1 MVNAKQIHEAAV
13 MCAVTMGIDNVTF
26 QAVADTANVSKAS
39 VVRLYGS
46 VIDMKETIVAFASI
60 QSNHDIIIQAM
71 ALRYDLS
78 LVRRDDIVASLELL
92 KQRYLPDV

>member
-1 MVNAKQIHEAAV
+1 MVDLKTINEAAV
-13 MCAVTMGIDNVTF
+13 MCAITLGIDNVTF

-39 VVRLYGS
+39 VVRLYRTVEG
-46 VIDMKETIVAFASI
+46 MKQTIVDYASI
-60 QSNHDIIIQAM
+60 ESNHEVIIQAM
-71 ALRYDLS
+71 ALRYNLS